1 MKNIIRCICMMAIV
15 ALSVTS
21 CKKEDQ
27 KTTKPTTAIF
37 TITAQDL
44 VDGNVNENRAYFDPT
59 SLKIMFDQGDMVM
72 IFNIDEEVPT
82 NSQCAQYAAVQDG
95 NCVTLQNC
103 GFGEVA
109 ENVRNAYYA
118 FYPSGPGHIQC
129 EFYQGENKAR
139 FYVSPTQKYRP
150 DRVPLEAMYMAAK
163 VDNVEHLSQFQTM
176 NSETAFHFR
185 NICGVYDMMLFD
197 PNGPTVVK
205 EIKITD
211 NSFNLS
217 GWVEVILPEVDPVE
231 MQSLFNNYDPN
242 DPSYMQSLSQYIDRV
257 GFNVT
262 EQGNTLTLTMPEE
275 GVQIGTTQ
283 ATCTHFYMV
292 LRPLA
297 LTNGYTIDIKFAD
310 GSIKT
315 IDLSDRNHQVAP
327 NVIKHYG
334 FNLANY

>member
-1 MKNIIRCICMMAIV
+1 
-15 ALSVTS
+15 
-21 CKKEDQ
+21 
-27 KTTKPTTAIF
+27 
-37 TITAQDL
+37 
-44 VDGNVNENRAYFDPT
+44 
-59 SLKIMFDQGDMVM
+59 MV
-72 IFNIDEEVPT
+72 
-82 NSQCAQYAAVQDG
+82 
-95 NCVTLQNC
+95 
-103 GFGEVA
+103 
-109 ENVRNAYYA
+109 
-118 FYPSGPGHIQC
+118 
-129 EFYQGENKAR
+129 
-139 FYVSPTQKYRP
+139 
-150 DRVPLEAMYMAAK
+150 AK

-176 NSETAFHFR
+176 NSETACHFR

-217 GWVEVILPEVDPVE
+217 GWVEVILPEVDPIE
-231 MQSLFNNYDPN
+231 MQSLFNNYDPS

-283 ATCTHFYMV
+283 ASATHFYMV

-310 GSIKT
+310 GSTKT

-334 FNLANY
+334 FNLAIY

>member
-1 MKNIIRCICMMAIV
+1 MMAIV
-15 ALSVTS
+15 ALAFTS
-21 CKKEDQ
+21 CKKEEQ

-37 TITAQDL
+37 TVTAQDL
-44 VDGNVNENRAYFDPT
+44 VDENMDESRAYFTPNN
-59 SLKIMFDQGDMVM
+59 LKIEFEQGDMVM
-72 IFNIDEEVPT
+72 IFNIDEGVPT
-82 NSQCAQYAAVQDG
+82 NSQSAQYEAVQEG
-95 NCVTLQNC
+95 NYVTLQNC

-118 FYPSGPGHIQC
+118 YYPSGPGHIQC
-129 EFYQGENKAR
+129 EFQQGENKAR
-139 FYVSPTQKYRP
+139 FFVSPTQEYRP
-150 DRVPLEAMYMAAK
+150 DRVPLGAMYMAAK
-163 VDNVEHLSQFQTM
+163 VDNVEHLSQTQTM

-185 NICGVYDMMLFD
+185 NICGVYDLMLFD

-205 EIKITD
+205 EITITD

-231 MQSLFNNYDPN
+231 MQSLFNNYDPS
-242 DPSYMQSLSQYIDRV
+242 DPSYMQSLSQYVDRV

-283 ATCTHFYMV
+283 AGAVHFYMV

-297 LTNGYTIDIKFAD
+297 LTYGYTIDIKLAD
-310 GSIKT
+310 GSTKT
-315 IDLSDRNHQVAP
+315 IDMSDRNHQVAP

>member
-1 MKNIIRCICMMAIV
+1 MKNVIRCICMMAIV
-15 ALSVTS
+15 ALAFTS
-21 CKKEDQ
+21 CKKEVQ

-150 DRVPLEAMYMAAK
+150 NRVPLEAMYMAAK
-163 VDNVEHLSQFQTM
+163 VDNVEHLAQTE
-176 NSETAFHFR
+176 NPETCFWFR
-185 NICGVYDMMLFD
+185 NICGIYDMMLFD

-211 NSFNLS
+211 NSFDLS
-217 GWVEVILPEVDPVE
+217 GWVELIIPEVDPVE

-242 DPSYMQSLSQYIDRV
+242 NTAYMQSLAQYLNRL
-257 GFNVT
+257 GYNVT
-262 EQGNTLTLTMPEE
+262 EKGNTLTLTMPEE

-297 LTNGYTIDIKFAD
+297 LTYGYTIDIKFAD
-310 GSIKT
+310 GSTKT

>member
-1 MKNIIRCICMMAIV
+1 MKRVIRCFCMIALV
-15 ALSVTS
+15 ALVFTS
-21 CKKEDQ
+21 CKKQEQ
-27 KTTKPTTAIF
+27 KSNVMIVT
-37 TITAQDL
+37 QQL
-44 VDGNVNENRAYFDPT
+44 VDENVDENRAYYDPT
-59 SLKIMFDQGDMVM
+59 SLKIMFEEGDVVM
-72 IFNIDEEVPT
+72 IFNIDNEVPT
-82 NSQCAQYAAVQDG
+82 HSHCAQYEALQEG
-95 NCVTLQNC
+95 NYVTMQNC
-103 GFGEVA
+103 GTGEVA
-109 ENVRNAYYA
+109 EDILDAYYA
-118 FYPSGPGHIQC
+118 FYPGGRDNIRT
-129 EFYQGENKAR
+129 EMAGGENKSM
-139 FYVSPTQKYRP
+139 FYVAPTQEYRP

-163 VDNVEHLSQFQTM
+163 VDNVAHLHETE
-176 NSETAFHFR
+176 NPETAFYFR

-211 NSFNLS
+211 NSFDLS
-217 GWVEVILPEVDPVE
+217 GWVELIIPEVDPVE

-242 DPSYMQSLSQYIDRV
+242 NTAYMQSLAQYLNRV
-257 GFNVT
+257 GYNVT

-297 LTNGYTIDIKFAD
+297 LTHGYTIDITFAD
-310 GSIKT
+310 GSTKT
-315 IDLSDRNHQVAP
+315 IDMSDRNHQVAP

>member
-1 MKNIIRCICMMAIV
+1 MKNVIRCICMMAIV
-15 ALSVTS
+15 ALAFTS
-21 CKKEDQ
+21 CKKEVQ

-82 NSQCAQYAAVQDG
+82 NSQCAQYAAVQGG
-95 NCVTLQNC
+95 NFVTVQNC

-163 VDNVEHLSQFQTM
+163 VDNVEHLAQTETP
-176 NSETAFHFR
+176 ETAFFFR

-231 MQSLFNNYDPN
+231 MQSLFNNYDPS

-297 LTNGYTIDIKFAD
+297 LTYGYTIDITFAD
-310 GSIKT
+310 GSTKT

>member
-1 MKNIIRCICMMAIV
+1 MMAIV
-15 ALSVTS
+15 ALAFTS
-21 CKKEDQ
+21 CKKEVQ

-150 DRVPLEAMYMAAK
+150 NRVPLEAMYMAAK
-163 VDNVEHLSQFQTM
+163 VDNVEHLAQTETP
-176 NSETAFHFR
+176 ETAFFFR

-197 PNGPTVVK
+197 PNGPTVIK

-231 MQSLFNNYDPN
+231 MQSLFNNYDPS

-297 LTNGYTIDIKFAD
+297 LTYGYTIDIKFAD
-310 GSIKT
+310 GSTKT

>member
-1 MKNIIRCICMMAIV
+1 MKNVIRCICMMAIV
-15 ALSVTS
+15 ALAFTS
-21 CKKEDQ
+21 CKKEEQ
-27 KTTKPTTAIF
+27 KTTKPTTGIF

-44 VDGNVNENRAYFDPT
+44 VDGNVDENRAYFTPGN
-59 SLKIMFDQGDMVM
+59 LKIEFEQGDMVM

-82 NSQCAQYAAVQDG
+82 NSQCAQYAAVQEG
-95 NCVTLQNC
+95 NYVTLQNC
-103 GFGEVA
+103 GLGEVA

-118 FYPSGPGHIQC
+118 YYPGGPDHIQC

-139 FYVSPTQKYRP
+139 FFVSPTQEYRP

-163 VDNVEHLSQFQTM
+163 VDNVEHLAQTETP
-176 NSETAFHFR
+176 ETAFFFR

-197 PNGPTVVK
+197 PNGPTVIK

-217 GWVEVILPEVDPVE
+217 GWVEVILPEVDADE
-231 MQSLFNNYDPN
+231 MQNLFNNYDPSN
-242 DPSYMQSLSQYIDRV
+242 PSYMQSLSQYIDRV